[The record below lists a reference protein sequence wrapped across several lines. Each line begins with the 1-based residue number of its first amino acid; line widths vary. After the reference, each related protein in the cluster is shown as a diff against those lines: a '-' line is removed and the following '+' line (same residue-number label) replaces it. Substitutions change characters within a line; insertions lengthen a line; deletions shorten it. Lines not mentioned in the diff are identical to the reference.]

1 LIDKGASFD
10 LEDKHLYTA
19 LERAATSG
27 DVDCMR
33 SLLAAGAR
41 ATRLDSCGST
51 LLHVLLSHGHFNQ
64 SLIRLAVACG
74 TDVNRR
80 DNDSRVTATHFAAE
94 ANNTKCLATLFAIGA
109 KFRTR
114 STALEPTTLAMLVSG
129 GFNRTK
135 NPNPVLQ
142 SLQTAVATARTAG
155 QDADEDQLKSEREL
169 LAAARL
175 QLVRARGCEV
185 CIGLQSLQLHALRLA
200 EIIRYSS
207 WPAGDFMPF
216 HVLWGIA
223 TKVKHFPTS
232 LNEN

>member
-1 LIDKGASFD
+1 
-10 LEDKHLYTA
+10 
-19 LERAATSG
+19 
-27 DVDCMR
+27 MR
-33 SLLAAGAR
+33 SLACGWRKASG
-41 ATRLDSCGST
+41 TRLDSWAVDAFACCGCRTDTSI
-51 LLHVLLSHGHFNQ
+51 SHSSDWRSLAHRVESKRQRQQ
-64 SLIRLAVACG
+64 SHSDSFCG
-74 TDVNRR
+74 RSQQYQVSGDM
-80 DNDSRVTATHFAAE
+80 
-94 ANNTKCLATLFAIGA
+94 FAIGA

-114 STALEPTTLAMLVSG
+114 STAARADDAGNAGLGWIQSNEKS
-129 GFNRTK
+129 
-135 NPNPVLQ
+135 NPGLQ

-155 QDADEDQLKSEREL
+155 QDADEDQLKSRREL

-232 LNEN
+232 FE